1 MGPTPLSSARPARKP
16 AKAREDRPLA
26 GLLIMCGAVLCFTGI
41 DSSAKWL
48 ILSGLPPLQVVFA
61 RYAGHFLASLAVFLP
76 GEGVQAFRSRN
87 ARLQF
92 LRSSLLL
99 GSTALNFTALS
110 YLPITV
116 TTTIFFAGP
125 IFVSLLSIP
134 ILGERVGIRR
144 LAAVVVGFFG
154 VLVVIQPWGAEFHPA
169 MFLSLG
175 AMSCASLYFVLTRLL
190 AGTESNATSQL
201 WSSGLATAAFLPFAL
216 TNWVWPETV
225 TGYVVLTVI
234 GGFGALGHSLVTVA
248 HRLADASVLAPVVY
262 LQMLFATVAGIVI
275 FATLPTIWTLVGALI
290 IVGAGVYIWARERQ
304 LKQ

>member
-1 MGPTPLSSARPARKP
+1 MAPTHLQPPRPDRKP

-26 GLLIMCGAVLCFTGI
+26 GVLIMCGAVLFFTGI

-48 ILSGLPPLQVVFA
+48 ILSGLPALQVVFA
-61 RYAGHFLASLAVFLP
+61 RYAGHFLASLVVFLP
-76 GEGVQAFRSRN
+76 TEGLSAFRSRN
-87 ARLQF
+87 PLLQF
-92 LRSSLLL
+92 LRSALLL
-99 GSTALNFTALS
+99 GSTALNFTALT

-116 TTTIFFAGP
+116 TTAIFFAGP
-125 IFVSLLSIP
+125 IVVSLLSIP

-144 LAAVVVGFFG
+144 LVAVVVGFSG
-154 VLVVIQPWGAEFHPA
+154 VLVVLQPWGAEFHPA

-201 WSSGLATAAFLPFAL
+201 WSSGLATLVFLPFML
-216 TNWVWPETV
+216 KVWIWPETV

-234 GGFGALGHSLVTVA
+234 GTFGALGHSLVTVA

-262 LQMLFATVAGIVI
+262 LQLLFATVAGVLL
-275 FATLPTIWTLVGALI
+275 FATLPTLWTLVGALI
-290 IVGAGVYIWARERQ
+290 IVGSGVYIWARERQ
-304 LKQ
+304 LKK